1 MRMSIS
7 PLSYHLKK
15 RQAVHS
21 YFLQGLYRQQLTA
34 HHALEVRLILVVSSW
49 IFVCGNTRIV
59 FQRDLLTSESISH
72 YWSVIVLWAS
82 CSHFVMSIFP
92 RLLVLGSSAL
102 IINYAHC
109 LSLVS

>member
-82 CSHFVMSIFP
+82 CSHFCDVNIP
-92 RLLVLGSSAL
+92 EVIGAG
-102 IINYAHC
+102 
-109 LSLVS
+109 